1 MIAKTAPKEFRVY
14 KAAEVH
20 SLMQLGYPEIYA
32 RYMKQINDDTA
43 ITEDGP
49 GGQFDDDEVGGGHG
63 GKSGV
68 GGHGEDGGGFALGSM
83 TVARQRA
90 FAAIRQA
97 ARYNRVLGYERVK
110 ERDEYFDPNTQISQI
125 PASKRL
131 RLAHPNGGGG
141 AQRPVAVV
149 AGQFQDGFR
158 RYSSS
163 QELHSTYVSPN
174 GLEGIVNLATTGYS
188 VAPGGGSRGGGS
200 RSGGGVAGNRVD
212 ANGGGGGAAST
223 LTLAQRSG
231 GVADRQKKAISQLE
245 RVQKKI
251 ASRRAGIAGNRP
263 MRLAPHDAV
272 CSFCIMT
279 AEMNPS
285 GEHEEL
291 VACATCDNCGHPS
304 CLQLDNH
311 LTETIRTYQ
320 WQCIECRKCSV
331 CRDPHD
337 DDKMLFCDS
346 CDRGYH
352 TYCVSLAS
360 LPKGRWV
367 CHLCG
372 VCESCGVTS
381 PGPPGTKWRHEYNK
395 SSDGKKTFLQTLCVG
410 CSVLFRR
417 GDFCPSCLV
426 VYRTDDT
433 DLPMICCDVCDR
445 WVHAEC
451 DGINDEQYE
460 EFTDEGGF
468 YECLLCKGNQAE
480 RCDKFHRKKL
490 EAEDAGGH
498 TLVVGKE

>member
-346 CDRGYH
+346 CDRGY
-352 TYCVSLAS
+352 
-360 LPKGRWV
+360 
-367 CHLCG
+367 
-372 VCESCGVTS
+372 VTNS
-381 PGPPGTKWRHEYNK
+381 PIH
-395 SSDGKKTFLQTLCVG
+395 FV
-410 CSVLFRR
+410 
-417 GDFCPSCLV
+417 
-426 VYRTDDT
+426 
-433 DLPMICCDVCDR
+433 
-445 WVHAEC
+445 
-451 DGINDEQYE
+451 
-460 EFTDEGGF
+460 F
-468 YECLLCKGNQAE
+468 Y
-480 RCDKFHRKKL
+480 
-490 EAEDAGGH
+490 
-498 TLVVGKE
+498 

>member
-1 MIAKTAPKEFRVY
+1 M
-14 KAAEVH
+14 
-20 SLMQLGYPEIYA
+20 
-32 RYMKQINDDTA
+32 
-43 ITEDGP
+43 
-49 GGQFDDDEVGGGHG
+49 
-63 GKSGV
+63 

-200 RSGGGVAGNRVD
+200 SSGGGVAGNRVD